1 MTIGLINAGGTPGAT
16 TFYRGD
22 GQWSV
27 PVGTK
32 TETLTEVLVNGNT
45 AGAKNIIFPDSTAV
59 TNGRVTFGAGTD
71 LSIYHDPSVA
81 GQAFGMID
89 CSTGTGLQIRSTQL
103 GQGHVFVKASNV
115 AGNGLVNYIDCDG
128 GGGTVSLYYNGQSR
142 FSTNSSGIQINGTSE
157 MNGVVTV
164 NTSGSSSM
172 LVVNDSSAGN
182 VRLDI
187 GVDSG
192 VGVNYMSRDGSGY
205 GTHIFQQTDGT
216 TPKTV
221 MTLKA
226 DQSVQLSEYG
236 SGTNTG
242 TSTFNLEVDSSGNI
256 IETPSTNPGGGGGT
270 FHGDQAIT
278 TTSPAQKAF
287 TLTRAAT
294 GTLIFDVWFTSETN
308 LNSSVAKKY
317 TVAHAYNATPVYNKI
332 IDTGEFPNPFPY
344 GTDTGFTVSFVNAT
358 ALSVECYIIATG
370 SIYSTQNIG
379 YTIQV
384 GYDSTNALTFT
395 PAS

>member
-1 MTIGLINAGGTPGAT
+1 MINIVPGIYLMELT
-16 TFYRGD
+16 QLLYRGD

-115 AGNGLVNYIDCDG
+115 AGNSLVNYIDCDG

-226 DQSVQLSEYG
+226 DQSVRLSEYG
-236 SGTNTG
+236 SGTFTG
-242 TSTFNLEVDSSGNI
+242 SATYNLEVDTDGDI
-256 IETPSTNPGGGGGT
+256 IETPSGGRNGGRYVGVHTTGAAGT
-270 FHGDQAIT
+270 
-278 TTSPAQKAF
+278 
-287 TLTRAAT
+287 
-294 GTLIFDVWFTSETN
+294 
-308 LNSSVAKKY
+308 SSVAFTVSRAFGVGIDVFLSNSNLNEDKFVKY
-317 TVAHAYNATPVYNKI
+317 TVAAAPNGSLVYNKI
-332 IDTGEFPNPFPY
+332 IDTGPNSSGSNFTVAFTSGSANITCTVTAVYTGSQEIGIDIILGYSPGGSATITFPNP
-344 GTDTGFTVSFVNAT
+344 
-358 ALSVECYIIATG
+358 
-370 SIYSTQNIG
+370 
-379 YTIQV
+379 
-384 GYDSTNALTFT
+384 
-395 PAS
+395 